1 MQKKLIETQ
10 LNTLYEMVRKLVVVL
25 LLLPL
30 AFWDCSSISRTKNS
44 TTTASSKRASA
55 KKSLAFREAIVDQ
68 AKDYVGAPYRSSGT
82 NPKTG
87 FDCSGFTSYILK
99 KFQVEVN
106 RDSRSQ
112 AAQGKKI
119 ELNKV
124 KQGDLLFFGANKN
137 AINHVG
143 MVVSNDEG
151 GLVMIH
157 SSTSRGVVIENI
169 SSSDYWQ
176 GKLLFA
182 RDVLLDRF

>member
-10 LNTLYEMVRKLVVVL
+10 LNTLDEMIRKLVVML
-25 LLLPL
+25 LLIPL
-30 AFWDCSSISRTKNS
+30 VFWDCSSISRLKN
-44 TTTASSKRASA
+44 TTTNRTAIS
-55 KKSLAFREAIVDQ
+55 KKSMAFREAIVDQ
-68 AKDYVGAPYRSSGT
+68 AKDYVGSPYRSSGT
-82 NPKTG
+82 DPKTG
-87 FDCSGFTSYILK
+87 FDCSGFTSYVLK
-99 KFQVEVN
+99 KFQVTVN

-112 AAQGKKI
+112 ASEGKKVDI
-119 ELNKV
+119 NKV
-124 KQGDLLFFGANKN
+124 KQGDLLFFGANNN

-143 MVVSNDEG
+143 MVVSNGKD

-157 SSTSRGVVIENI
+157 SSTSRGVVVENI